1 MNPQR
6 FSIPKFW
13 IKLTTLS
20 VIARRVFFPT
30 QQSPCRRRLLRSARN
45 DGLLLLCGLLLTACA
60 SLFPEP
66 LGTATPRPPTATP
79 VRSPTPVW
87 FPATETPTPRA
98 LTLPSGTPDWRPGL
112 GSEIRVDNF
121 SDEDSW
127 DTFESDDGIA
137 SLVDNSLILSAAPEV
152 YLFSLNQDLTLTD
165 FHVEVTARVNICR
178 GADEYGL
185 LVRAIP
191 RVYYRFAVTCDGEV
205 RAERIAG
212 SERLILKQP
221 YHTNNV
227 RGAPSEVRLAVW
239 VFKNELRFFLNDIYQ
254 FSVSDNNLSSGSIG
268 FFVRSAG
275 ATPVTVAFTDLVI
288 QKLNYSPIATP

>member
-6 FSIPKFW
+6 FLIPKFRM
-13 IKLTTLS
+13 KLTK
-20 VIARRVFFPT
+20 IMG
-30 QQSPCRRRLLRSARN
+30 RRRARFYAEKGIRALRAVPRPI
-45 DGLLLLCGLLLTACA
+45 LLLTIFLTACS

-79 VRSPTPVW
+79 LLSPTPVW
-87 FPATETPTPRA
+87 FPPTETPTPRPPA
-98 LTLPSGTPDWRPGL
+98 LPTGTPDWRPGL
-112 GSEIRVDNF
+112 GSEIKVDNF
-121 SDEDSW
+121 SDKESW

-137 SLVDNSLILSAAPEV
+137 TLADHSLILSAAPEV
-152 YLFSLNQDLTLTD
+152 HLFSLNRDLTLTD
-165 FHVEVTARVNICR
+165 FHVEVTARINICR

-191 RVYYRFAVTCDGEV
+191 RAYYRFVITCDGQV
-205 RAERIAG
+205 RAERVAG
-212 SERLILKQP
+212 NERLILQQP

-227 RGAPSEVRLAVW
+227 RGAPAEVRMAVW

-254 FSVSDNNLSSGSIG
+254 FSVTDNNLPSGSIG

-275 ATPVTVAFTDLVI
+275 STPVTVAFTDLVI
-288 QKLNYSPIATP
+288 QKLNYSPVATP